1 MKKRISQLLTIA
13 ASSLGIG
20 TLGFSP
26 LAFTAALAQAAG
38 CPGEDPGITLSP
50 GFCATIF
57 ADNLGH
63 VRHLSLAP
71 NGVLYAITWSGRYFR
86 YDTPPAGGFVLAL
99 KDSKGTGKADIIE
112 RFGDGVPEGSAGGSG
127 VAFYKGAVYAEQ
139 NDKILRYKIPEGS
152 IGPKDK
158 PEVVVSDLPLT
169 GDHPMHPFVIDPAGN
184 IYIDLGSATNS
195 CQADNRKTGSLGI
208 DPCVELE
215 TRGGIWRYD
224 ANKTGQKF
232 SAAERF
238 ATGLR
243 NGEGFSF
250 DANGKLYATQHGR
263 DQLSQHFPSLY
274 TAAQAAELPA
284 EEVVQVEKGD
294 DFGWPKC
301 YFDGDQKK
309 LVLAPEYGGDGGK
322 TVGLCAEKK
331 PPVAFFPAHWAP
343 NDLLV
348 YTGKAFP
355 TAYQGGLFVA
365 FHGSWNRAP
374 APQGGYNVVF
384 QPMKD
389 GKATGDYVTFA
400 DGFAGAIKEPVRA
413 AYRPGGLAMGPDGAL
428 YIADD
433 QKGRIWRVTYHGGA
447 DAKIAPAPEPKAVP
461 LALIDKL
468 PDASE
473 LPIPAGATREQIVL
487 GDKIFHGQMRD
498 GTCLGCHGSDAKG
511 TPQGPSLINGNF
523 VQGAGGQGSDSLEA
537 ITKYITE
544 GVPKPRNFSDP
555 MPPKG
560 GAPLSDAD
568 VAAVAAYVWAISHP
582 KGM

>member
-1 MKKRISQLLTIA
+1 MKKRMSRLLIIA
-13 ASSLGIG
+13 ASGLGTGI
-20 TLGFSP
+20 LGFSP
-26 LAFTAALAQAAG
+26 LASTAALAQAAA
-38 CPGEDPGITLSP
+38 CPGGDPGITLSP

-63 VRHLSLAP
+63 VRHMSFAP
-71 NGVLYAITWSGRYFR
+71 NGVLYVNTWSGRYFR
-86 YDTPPAGGFVLAL
+86 YDKPPAGGFVLAL

-139 NDKILRYKIPEGS
+139 NDKILRYAIPEGS
-152 IGPKDK
+152 IVPKDR
-158 PEVVVSDLPLT
+158 PEIVVFDLPLT
-169 GDHPMHPFVIDPAGN
+169 GDHPMHPFVIDRTGN
-184 IYIDLGSATNS
+184 IYVDIGSATNS
-195 CQADNRKTGSLGI
+195 CQVDNRKTGSPGI
-208 DPCVELE
+208 DPCVEQE
-215 TRGGIWRYD
+215 TRAGTWRYD

-232 SAAERF
+232 SPAERF

-263 DQLSQHFPSLY
+263 DQLSQHFPALY

-284 EEVVQVEKGD
+284 EEVVQEEKGD

-301 YFDGDQKK
+301 YFDGTQKK

-348 YTGKAFP
+348 YTGTAFP
-355 TAYQGGLFVA
+355 AAYQGGLFVA

-413 AYRPGGLAMGPDGAL
+413 TYRPGGLAMGPDGAL

-433 QKGRIWRVTYHGGA
+433 QKGRIWRVTYHGSA
-447 DAKIAPAPEPKAVP
+447 DAKVAPAPAPKVGPVAV
-461 LALIDKL
+461 IDKL
-468 PDASE
+468 PDVSA
-473 LPIPAGATREQIVL
+473 LPIPAGATREQIVM
-487 GDKIFHGQMRD
+487 GDKIFHGQMKD

-511 TPQGPSLINGNF
+511 TPQGPSLVSGNF
-523 VQGAGGQGSDSLEA
+523 VQGAGGQGSDTLEA
-537 ITKYITE
+537 ITKFITE
-544 GVPKPRNFSDP
+544 GVAKPRNFSDP

-568 VAAVAAYVWAISHP
+568 IAAVAAYVWAISHP
-582 KGM
+582 KGT